1 MPKPVKRRPSKIYY
15 LGIED
20 CPCGTE
26 PIVFDFGSLSETSQ
40 GNCFGCDSCNCNCDA
55 DQAEHQRTQKTLRQI
70 TLAQNT
76 RCGQIAT
83 AAKSHN
89 L

>member
-1 MPKPVKRRPSKIYY
+1 MPESVKRRPSRIY
-15 LGIED
+15 ED

-55 DQAEHQRTQKTLRQI
+55 YQRTQKTLRQI
-70 TLAQNT
+70 TEAQNA
-76 RCGQIAT
+76 RSGQIAT